1 MARAKE
7 KYRARA
13 AELREQS
20 KLVQDPQVAV
30 LLEEVA
36 NCFQQLANTFSPP
49 IDVFEFPRKGLFPD

>member
-1 MARAKE
+1 MATAEE

-36 NCFQQLANTFSPP
+36 NCFQQLANTSSPP
-49 IDVFEFPRKGLFPD
+49 IVFEFPRKGLFPD